1 MLLKSAVVLILLFSQ
16 SAVAEFGLASGL
28 NATDRQKILK
38 VLGLGASGKNVSIPT
53 GLGTNNGLEL
63 SLANEF
69 INTETISQF
78 IIDSESR
85 STLYYP
91 KISVGKG
98 LYERTDLFVHFI
110 PYTATLGLSE
120 FGGTLRFNFYKDT
133 NSILSASAVIHL
145 NSANFNN
152 QLTTRGLA
160 GDISLGMNFNYFS
173 VFTSVGMARS
183 KGTFIGGTQGTTDS
197 LSDETLSVS
206 DMHFSAG
213 ALARYDIYF
222 IAAALDHY
230 TRPVYSLKIGCY
242 F

>member
-1 MLLKSAVVLILLFSQ
+1 MFFKAAVVLTLLISQ
-16 SAVAEFGLASGL
+16 NAFAEFGLASGL
-28 NATDRQKILK
+28 TATDRQQILK
-38 VLGLGASGKNVSIPT
+38 ILGLGTSGKNVSIPK

-78 IIDSESR
+78 IIDRESR
-85 STLYYP
+85 NTLYYP
-91 KISVGKG
+91 KISIGKG
-98 LYERTDLFVHFI
+98 LYERTDIFIHFI

-120 FGGTLRFNFYKDT
+120 FGGTIRFNFYKEAD
-133 NSILSASAVIHL
+133 SGISASAIFHL

-160 GDISLGMNFNYFS
+160 GDLSLGMNWDYFS

-197 LSDETLSVS
+197 LNDETLSVS
-206 DMHFSAG
+206 DMHFSVG
-213 ALARYDIYF
+213 TLVRYDIYF

-230 TRPVYSLKIGCY
+230 TRPVYSLKMG
-242 F
+242 FHF